1 MIRRFAKYPDFYRYS
16 IDVNMINN
24 RPPLVDA
31 PRPIAAL
38 AAAMAE
44 AVGAEAV
51 LAAHYELR
59 DALKYQ
65 KRAWYV
71 CETVVVWIQGRDRLR
86 VMARATGL
94 ERRKVADCT
103 DAGQRA

>member
-1 MIRRFAKYPDFYRYS
+1 M
-16 IDVNMINN
+16 NTINN

-38 AAAMAE
+38 AAALAG
-44 AVGAEAV
+44 AAGAEAT

-86 VMARATGL
+86 VMERATGL
-94 ERRKVADCT
+94 ERRKVADFT
-103 DAGQRA
+103 DAGQRALYSETANRYPL

>member
-1 MIRRFAKYPDFYRYS
+1 M
-16 IDVNMINN
+16 NTINN

-38 AAAMAE
+38 AAALAG
-44 AVGAEAV
+44 AVGAEAI

-71 CETVVVWIQGRDRLR
+71 CETVVVWIQGRDRLS
-86 VMARATGL
+86 VMERATGL
-94 ERRKVADCT
+94 KRRKVADCT
-103 DAGQRA
+103 RSVCSRSPSPGSILDG

>member
-1 MIRRFAKYPDFYRYS
+1 MTT
-16 IDVNMINN
+16 IDH

-31 PRPIAAL
+31 PRRIAAL
-38 AAAMAE
+38 AAALAG
-44 AVGAEAV
+44 AVGAEAI

-65 KRAWYV
+65 RRAWYV
-71 CETVVVWIQGRDRLR
+71 CETVVVWIQGRGRLR
-86 VMARATGL
+86 VMERATGL
-94 ERRKVADCT
+94 EQRKVGDCT

>member
-1 MIRRFAKYPDFYRYS
+1 MTT
-16 IDVNMINN
+16 IDH

-38 AAAMAE
+38 AATLAG
-44 AVGAEAV
+44 AVGAEAI

-65 KRAWYV
+65 KRAW
-71 CETVVVWIQGRDRLR
+71 
-86 VMARATGL
+86 
-94 ERRKVADCT
+94 
-103 DAGQRA
+103 